1 MRPTFE
7 LLTTDGAARLGRLAL
22 THGVIETPAF
32 MPVGTYGTV
41 KAMTPEELEGL
52 GAQICLGNTFHLMLR
67 PGADIVD
74 LHGGLHGF
82 MHWSRPILTDS
93 GGFQVFSLKSLRK
106 ITEEGVRF
114 RSPIDGSDV
123 RLTPEDSMDVQLK
136 LRSDIAMALDDC
148 TPYPATESEARES
161 MERSMRWAAR
171 SYAHYYRERGADSGP
186 TARGPTSRV
195 ATAGVAPDS
204 PPGGLFGI
212 VQGGMHIALRLASL
226 ESLMQLDFPGFAV
239 GGLAVGEPEEERLRV
254 LESVVP
260 HMPANRPRYLM
271 GVGRPED
278 IVAAVLRGIDMFDCV
293 MPTRHARNGHL
304 FTSTGVINIRNSAH
318 QADLGPIDPECG
330 CYTCRHYS
338 RSYLRHL
345 DRCNEILG
353 SRLNT
358 LHNLHFYLEL
368 MRSIRAAI
376 AEGRLTSWAAGYL
389 AARRQSG
396 SDG

>member
-1 MRPTFE
+1 LRPIFE
-7 LLTTDGAARLGRLAL
+7 LLGTDGAARLGRLTAA
-22 THGVIETPAF
+22 HGVIETPAF

-52 GAQICLGNTFHLMLR
+52 GAQIVLGNTFHLMLR

-74 LHGGLHGF
+74 AHGGLHGF
-82 MHWSRPILTDS
+82 MHWKHPILTDS

-114 RSPIDGSDV
+114 RSPIDGADV

-148 TPYPATESEARES
+148 TPHPATESEARES

-171 SYAHYYRERGADSGP
+171 SHAHYYREDWRGGQ
-186 TARGPTSRV
+186 
-195 ATAGVAPDS
+195 

-212 VQGGMHIALRLASL
+212 VQGGMHGALRLASL
-226 ESLMQLDFPGFAV
+226 EALTRLDFPGLAV
-239 GGLAVGEPEEERLRV
+239 GGLAVGEPEEERLRI
-254 LESVVP
+254 LETVVP
-260 HMPANRPRYLM
+260 HMPADRPRYLM

-278 IVAAVLRGIDMFDCV
+278 IVAAVLRGVDMFDCV

-304 FTSTGVINIRNSAH
+304 FTPTCVINIRNSAH
-318 QADLGPIDPECG
+318 QADLAPIDPDCA
-330 CYTCRHYS
+330 CYTCQNYT

-353 SRLNT
+353 CRLNT
-358 LHNLHFYLEL
+358 IHNLHFYLEL
-368 MRSIRAAI
+368 MRSIRSAI
-376 AEGRLTSWAAGYL
+376 GEGRLTSWAAGYL
-389 AARRQSG
+389 AARRTPAA
-396 SDG
+396 DALAED

>member
-1 MRPTFE
+1 
-7 LLTTDGAARLGRLAL
+7 
-22 THGVIETPAF
+22 

-52 GAQICLGNTFHLMLR
+52 GAHICLGNTFHLMLR

-74 LHGGLHGF
+74 LHGGLHRF

-161 MERSMRWAAR
+161 MERSMRWAVR
-171 SYAHYYRERGADSGP
+171 SHAHYYRERPDYRERPGGDRDMRA
-186 TARGPTSRV
+186 AAAV
-195 ATAGVAPDS
+195 ANADS

-212 VQGGMHIALRLASL
+212 VQGGMHTALRLASL

-260 HMPANRPRYLM
+260 HMPTDRPRYLM

-304 FTSTGVINIRNSAH
+304 FTSTGVINIRNSVH
-318 QADLGPIDPECG
+318 QTDLGPIDPACG
-330 CYTCRHYS
+330 CYTCRNYT

-358 LHNLHFYLEL
+358 IHNLHFYLDL
-368 MRSIRAAI
+368 MRTIRAAI
-376 AEGRLTSWAAGYL
+376 AEGRLTSWATGYL
-389 AARRQSG
+389 ASRKQSA
-396 SDG
+396 D